1 MNISFDFMGRRKIF
15 FVISLLVILA
25 GLVSLAIHGLNFGI
39 DFTGGTRMLIKM
51 PGAFT
56 TAEIRQVLAGVEA
69 TDASGRTITLDNS
82 FIQTVDADNEVIIR
96 SVPLTETE
104 RETVIAAITQ
114 RWSGFTNENLLQVEN
129 VGPVVGGELLRNAL
143 LALLIASAGIIAY
156 ISYRFEFKYAVAA
169 LAALFFDAFVV
180 IMAFSLFRVE
190 LNSPFVAAILT
201 IVGYSIN
208 DTIVVFD
215 RIRENVR
222 YEGDKHLA
230 DTVNLSIRQ
239 TLVRSLNTSVTTLL
253 VVGSLLFLGGDT
265 IRPFALPL
273 FIGIISGTY
282 SSIFVASPL
291 WFSWRIWDRTRKARA

>member
-1 MNISFDFMGRRKIF
+1 MNFAFDFMGRRKIF
-15 FVISLLVILA
+15 FVVSLLIILA
-25 GLVSLAIHGLNFGI
+25 GLVSLAVNGLNFGI
-39 DFTGGTRMLIKM
+39 DFTGGTRMLIRM

-56 TAEIRQVLAGVEA
+56 TAEIREVLAGVEA
-69 TDASGRTITLDNS
+69 TDATGRTVTLDNS
-82 FIQTVDADNEVIIR
+82 FIQTVDDNNEVIIR
-96 SVPLTETE
+96 SVPLTEDE
-104 RETVIAAITQ
+104 REAVIAAISQ
-114 RWSGFTNENLLQVEN
+114 RWTGFTNDNLLQVEN

-156 ISYRFEFKYAVAA
+156 ISYRFEFRYAMAA

-180 IMAFSLFRVE
+180 IMAFSIFRVE

-222 YEGDKHLA
+222 YEGDRHLA

-239 TLVRSLNTSVTTLL
+239 TLVRSMNTSVTTLL

-282 SSIFVASPL
+282 SSIFVASPI
-291 WFSWRIWDRTRKARA
+291 WYNWRSWGRTRKARA